1 MENRSPRSALNTA
14 DTLKKPLLTC
24 HAFPIPFFHALPMA
38 KTGRRCE
45 APAAS
50 GWVLRR
56 ETRYRDNRGDF
67 LNLSR
72 PRRYP

>member
-1 MENRSPRSALNTA
+1 MENRSPRTVLNTNEPPE
-14 DTLKKPLLTC
+14 KPFLTC

-45 APAAS
+45 ASAAS

-56 ETRYRDNRGDF
+56 ETLYRDNRADF